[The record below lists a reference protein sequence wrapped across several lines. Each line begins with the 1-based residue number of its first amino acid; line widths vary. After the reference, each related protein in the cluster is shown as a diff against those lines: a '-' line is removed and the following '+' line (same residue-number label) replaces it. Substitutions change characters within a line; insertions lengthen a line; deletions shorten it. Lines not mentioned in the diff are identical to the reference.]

1 MANNAAAHSGPLN
14 CRYEAES
21 EAADTG
27 GPSRWMRLPMPCQQ
41 DCGFPGNSGVNGGN
55 DTKKP
60 PFPGNGHSFVQ
71 ENGVYINQ

>member
-1 MANNAAAHSGPLN
+1 
-14 CRYEAES
+14 
-21 EAADTG
+21 
-27 GPSRWMRLPMPCQQ
+27 MPCQQ
-41 DCGFPGNSGVNGGN
+41 DCGFPGNGGVNGGN